1 MNPMRKWLLILL
13 GVVVGGYFVN
23 MLVESYYLKPI
34 AEQQQLA
41 KNLEKKIREGNRQL
55 QKLSNRLPA
64 RDDLELRS
72 LPANAEMASSVYQAW
87 LLNVVTRLGLGNPT
101 VDSTSPTDE
110 GAYRR
115 LRFNIRGKANLRQ
128 FTKLLYEFFQ
138 AGHLHKI
145 TQISLTPTG
154 GSDKLDLVIAIEAL
168 ALLRSKNEN
177 QLTALQSD
185 RLAFPSPED
194 YFVIARRNLF
204 GEGAVS
210 PLLRGTRLTAI
221 TSDRFG
227 RSEVWLYVEPEKETH
242 ILRLGDSIELDSVVI
257 RLKEIASDNAVLDV
271 DGTLGRLDLGKTL
284 MEIQPLGNPA
294 NEPEQ
299 VTGL

>member
-1 MNPMRKWLLILL
+1 MSPLRKWLLISF

-34 AEQQQLA
+34 TEQKQLSQ
-41 KNLEKKIREGNRQL
+41 NLEKKIREGKRQL
-55 QKLSNRLPA
+55 QKLSNRIPA
-64 RDDLELRS
+64 RDELELRS
-72 LPANAEMASSVYQAW
+72 LPANAELASSVYQAW

-101 VDSTSPTDE
+101 VDSSTPTDE
-110 GAYRR
+110 GAFLR

-154 GSDKLDLVIAIEAL
+154 GSDKLDLVVGIEAL
-168 ALLRSKNEN
+168 ALRRSKNEN
-177 QLTALQSD
+177 QLTTLGSN
-185 RLAFPSPED
+185 RLAFSRPDD

-210 PLLRGTRLTAI
+210 PLIRGTRLTAI

-227 RSEVWLYVEPEKETH
+227 RNEVWLYVEPEKETH

-284 MEIQPLGNPA
+284 LEIQPLANPA
-294 NEPEQ
+294 NAPAPM
-299 VTGL
+299 TGL